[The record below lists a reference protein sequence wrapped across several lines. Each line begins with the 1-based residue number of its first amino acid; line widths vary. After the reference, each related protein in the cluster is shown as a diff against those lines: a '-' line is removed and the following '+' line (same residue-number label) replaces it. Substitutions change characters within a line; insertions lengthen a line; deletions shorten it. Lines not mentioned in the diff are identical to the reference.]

1 MMERP
6 RLARR
11 LRYALERARGIPIE
25 SDLGPYM
32 AAARAARAVGT
43 AALSDTELKARARG
57 ERDEA
62 LCLALAAEASRREL
76 GLDPFEE
83 QLAAAAAMARG
94 KVAQM
99 ATGEGKTLAAA
110 LAASFLAMD
119 GRGLHVLTAND
130 YLARRDAEWMRP
142 LYSRLGL
149 SVAAVGERST
159 AAQRRAAYRADVT
172 YVTAR
177 ELGFDYLRDGLAYDV
192 AELVQRPFA
201 RAIVDEADFI
211 LIDEARVPLVIAGAS
226 EGDGVD
232 VREIDRVAAALE
244 PGRDCRIDVEGRS
257 VAMTVS
263 GYSRAAAL
271 LGLPGA
277 DDPGVPGADL
287 PDAVKARLFAA
298 LHARLLL
305 RRDVDYVVKAGAA
318 RLVDSFTG
326 RVAEKRQWPWG
337 IQAALEAKEGLE
349 VGPEGRIYGSI
360 TVQHLMGL
368 YPFLAAMTATAESAA
383 EEFSRVYGMGTVVV
397 PPARPSA
404 RIDLP
409 DAVFWT
415 RGART
420 AAVVAEVA
428 REHGKGR
435 PVLVGTASV
444 RESEELAAALA
455 AAGIRCVSLNAKNDE
470 EEAALIA
477 RSGELGAVTVSTN
490 MAGRGTDIRL
500 GEEARVRELGGLYVI
515 GTNRHESR
523 RVDDQLRGRAGRQ
536 GDPGATRFFLSLED
550 ELFERYGVRGFLP
563 EPYRSGAPPVA
574 AASSAATADA
584 SGMPAA
590 IADPACAREIE
601 RAQAIIEGQNST
613 IRRLLLKRSLIV
625 EYDRR
630 YARALRDAALRELA
644 LPPAVE
650 EALAA
655 SAGHARA
662 AAAGGFLAETF
673 IARLDAAW
681 ADHLALVEDVKEGI
695 GLQLYGGK
703 DPSRE
708 YLSIVSAEF
717 ERAMRELEAD
727 AVGDGM
733 ELLCAETHGCDDAP
747 GADGASRRRAP
758 PRPSSTWTYV
768 VDEEKAP
775 GLDLSAVAGLPA
787 AIMGP
792 LAFPLFLAERAFKAL
807 GRRRGRRVKGGP
819 G

>member
-1 MMERP
+1 
-6 RLARR
+6 
-11 LRYALERARGIPIE
+11 
-25 SDLGPYM
+25 
-32 AAARAARAVGT
+32 
-43 AALSDTELKARARG
+43 
-57 ERDEA
+57 
-62 LCLALAAEASRREL
+62 
-76 GLDPFEE
+76 
-83 QLAAAAAMARG
+83 
-94 KVAQM
+94 
-99 ATGEGKTLAAA
+99 
-110 LAASFLAMD
+110 
-119 GRGLHVLTAND
+119 
-130 YLARRDAEWMRP
+130 
-142 LYSRLGL
+142 
-149 SVAAVGERST
+149 
-159 AAQRRAAYRADVT
+159 
-172 YVTAR
+172 
-177 ELGFDYLRDGLAYDV
+177 
-192 AELVQRPFA
+192 
-201 RAIVDEADFI
+201 
-211 LIDEARVPLVIAGAS
+211 VPLVIAGAS

-232 VREIDRVAAALE
+232 VREIDRLAASLE
-244 PGRDCRIDVEGRS
+244 PGRDCRVDAEGRS
-257 VAMTVS
+257 VAMTAS
-263 GYSRAAAL
+263 GYARAAAL
-271 LGLPGA
+271 LGLPDGTAAPGGA
-277 DDPGVPGADL
+277 PAADL
-287 PDAVKARLFAA
+287 PDEVKARLFAA

-305 RRDVDYVVKAGAA
+305 RRDVDYVVKGGAA
-318 RLVDSFTG
+318 MLVDSFTG

-368 YPFLAAMTATAESAA
+368 YPFLAAMTATAQSAA

-397 PPARPSA
+397 PPARPSI

-415 RGART
+415 RGARA

-500 GEEARVRELGGLYVI
+500 GVDPRIRELGGLYVI

-536 GDPGATRFFLSLED
+536 GDPGASRFFLSLED

-563 EPYRSGAPPVA
+563 EPYRSCPPPGAEA
-574 AASSAATADA
+574 A
-584 SGMPAA
+584 AA
-590 IADPACAREIE
+590 IADPACAREIA

-630 YARALRDAALRELA
+630 YARALRDAALREQA

-650 EALAA
+650 AALSSAACPERAA
-655 SAGHARA
+655 SAGKA
-662 AAAGGFLAETF
+662 LAEAF
-673 IARLDAAW
+673 VARIDASW
-681 ADHLALVEDVKEGI
+681 ADHLALVEDVREGI

-717 ERAMRELEAD
+717 ERAMRDLEDD
-727 AVGDGM
+727 AVGDGL
-733 ELLCAETHGCDDAP
+733 EILGAEAPDGAGRP
-747 GADGASRRRAP
+747 GAEGERRRRMPP

-775 GLDLSAVAGLPA
+775 GLNLSAVAGLPA
-787 AIMGP
+787 AILGP
-792 LAFPLFLAERAFKAL
+792 LAFPLFLAERAFKSLAS
-807 GRRRGRRVKGGP
+807 RRGRRAKGGP